1 MTIRMEMMLRFMAGW
16 FLFVSSKLTQNTR
29 LFKPYVTFP
38 YVVYDKKTSE
48 IWIVLQKLDI
58 NETVFVLSD
67 AQVAVLDANVD
78 DFSVI
83 IPEDDGR
90 FLG

>member
-1 MTIRMEMMLRFMAGW
+1 MLFMI
-16 FLFVSSKLTQNTR
+16 
-29 LFKPYVTFP
+29 
-38 YVVYDKKTSE
+38 KKTSE